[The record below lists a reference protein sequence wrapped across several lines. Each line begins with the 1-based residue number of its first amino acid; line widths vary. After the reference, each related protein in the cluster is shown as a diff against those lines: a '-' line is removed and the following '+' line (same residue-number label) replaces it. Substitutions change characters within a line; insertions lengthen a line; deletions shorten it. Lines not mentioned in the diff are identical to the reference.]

1 MRNITVKL
9 LQWNIWYLE
18 KIANIEKQIRELDP
32 DVVCLQ
38 ELTCNHGA
46 NLGIYAAEY
55 LKEKLGMYLNYHFAQ
70 QWDKNNSEKEIG
82 DAILSKYPFVNSSFK
97 FLQNPKENAVD
108 YSEEG
113 RVYIEVSVNIKGKIY
128 TIGTSHL
135 SYSHR
140 FEETEKRKL
149 ETDNLIN
156 IIKEKQT
163 NYIFTG
169 DLNAT
174 PDSYTVKNISKYLKN
189 AGPDFGEKT
198 WTTKPFDDKRGFT
211 EDKLNWRI
219 DYVFGTKDI
228 KVRSAKIINT
238 SYSDHLPILLEFLL

>member
-1 MRNITVKL
+1 MKL

-18 KIANIEKQIRELDP
+18 KIENIEKQIRELDP
-32 DVVCLQ
+32 DIVCLQ
-38 ELTCNHGA
+38 ELTYNHGA
-46 NLGIYAAEY
+46 NLKIYTADY
-55 LKEKLGMYLNYHFAQ
+55 LKEKLGMRLNYHFAQ
-70 QWDKNNSEKEIG
+70 QWDNNNSKKEIG
-82 DAILSKYPFVNSSFK
+82 NGILSKYPFINSFFK
-97 FLQNPKENAVD
+97 FLQNPKENTAD

-113 RVYIEVSVNIKGKIY
+113 RVYIEVNVNIKGKIY

-135 SYSHR
+135 SYNHR
-140 FEETEKRKL
+140 FEETEKKKR

-156 IIKEKQT
+156 IFKKKQA

-189 AGPDFGEKT
+189 AGPDFNEKT
-198 WTTKPFDDKRGFT
+198 WATKPFDDRRGFT

-219 DYVFGTKDI
+219 DYAFCSPDI
-228 KVRSAKIINT
+228 DVKSSQIISTN
-238 SYSDHLPILLEFLL
+238 YSDHLPILVEFKV